1 LIEKE
6 KVDSFNAPYYAP
18 SMDEV
23 EKEITNEGSFTI
35 KKMVLF
41 EACYDALLEDQYFEE
56 EKKEETQITPNGKSN
71 GGNQLFPHHKA
82 RRYAELTARTN
93 RAVLEPMIR
102 SHFGGEIMEELF
114 RRYRDLLEEY
124 YCRNKAEL
132 TNMLVALERK

>member
-23 EKEITNEGSFTI
+23 EQDITNEGSFTI

-41 EACYDALLEDQYFEE
+41 EASYDALLEDQYFEE
-56 EKKEETQITPNGKSN
+56 EKKYDSHNTPNGKSN
-71 GGNQLFPHHKA
+71 GGNLFPHHKA

-93 RAVLEPMIR
+93 RAVLESMIK
-102 SHFGGEIMEELF
+102 SHFGGEIIEELF
-114 RRYRDLLEEY
+114 RRYRDLLEDY

-132 TNMLVALERK
+132 TNMFVALERK